1 MLEGRCAMS
10 KPDHEDRFADNPFY
24 VLGLRPDCARV
35 DVEREGQKLL
45 GMLGLKLKSAAT
57 YATPVGPRPRTEDK
71 VRAAM
76 AELRNPDRR
85 LVHEFWASL
94 APPAAPPKPPPAPET
109 PGPGPQPLAEA
120 FAAIG
125 WRRP

>member
-1 MLEGRCAMS
+1 MAS
-10 KPDHEDRFADNPFY
+10 KPEHDDRFADNPFH

-45 GMLGLKLKSAAT
+45 GMLGLGLKSAAT
-57 YATPVGPRPRTEDK
+57 YMTPVGARPRTEDK

-76 AELRNPDRR
+76 AELRNPERR
-85 LVHEFWASL
+85 LGHEFWASL
-94 APPAAPPKPPPAPET
+94 PPPAAPPKPPPAPPSAG
-109 PGPGPQPLAEA
+109 PGPGPLADA
-120 FAAIG
+120 FAVLG

>member
-1 MLEGRCAMS
+1 MS
-10 KPDHEDRFADNPFY
+10 KKPDEAEHLADNPFH
-24 VLGLRPDCARV
+24 VLGLRPDCARL

-57 YATPVGPRPRTEDK
+57 YMTPLGPRSRTEDK

-76 AELRNPDRR
+76 AALRDHEKR

-94 APPAAPPKPPPAPET
+94 PPPAAPPKPPPAPPTE
-109 PGPGPQPLAEA
+109 GPGPEPLVGA
-120 FAAIG
+120 FAALG